1 MLTRPTFTAFLV
13 CGFKRHILIS
23 GTLSFS
29 SNSNVL
35 EKYCYRKDWY
45 FCRVISFLAI
55 LIVFMKNHFLWC
67 NICSFLL
74 FFPIIYLEVKCVEV
88 NFPILCYIEKY
99 VSWTSLF
106 WEYIACLTWINSEES
121 VGTAVVLP
129 SEVGYLLPVLFQ
141 QGVEFLRPL
150 DPIQNYGRCRGDNRW
165 KVIKNNHTVQ

>member
-1 MLTRPTFTAFLV
+1 MLQER
-13 CGFKRHILIS
+13 LIFPQGNFIFCDLNS
-23 GTLSFS
+23 FHEKSFS
-29 SNSNVL
+29 L
-35 EKYCYRKDWY
+35 MQY
-45 FCRVISFLAI
+45 
-55 LIVFMKNHFLWC
+55 
-67 NICSFLL
+67 L
-74 FFPIIYLEVKCVEV
+74 FFFTFFS
-88 NFPILCYIEKY
+88 NYISWSKVRWGEFSNLVLYWK